1 MNDIYDLLI
10 KIGIPADELK
20 QNQGVMG
27 DKLVFSLE
35 NLIGRKNMQEFDTKV
50 KNLIPDV
57 LKNNSNA
64 GSFGRWLNEL
74 LGG

>member
-35 NLIGRKNMQEFDTKV
+35 NLIGRKNMQEFQNFLAKSIGYGY
-50 KNLIPDV
+50 N
-57 LKNNSNA
+57 
-64 GSFGRWLNEL
+64 
-74 LGG
+74 